1 MKSLKTAVMK
11 LKKKINLNLYF
22 YSLKQLIIPA
32 TVIGIVCVVASIL
45 NMFQADVN
53 LPVYSVEIFIG
64 QHFSKFYNGQP
75 IAAAIA
81 PALIIFMY
89 VGSFV
94 FTYLS
99 FKHLNSRT
107 SSDFYHSLP
116 TSRISSYISRIL
128 AVLTWQYGIIILTM
142 AVSIFTMKG
151 SGISYDASFIPRLIM
166 SYMAGSTLIVGVLA
180 LAMSFTG
187 NIVSNSMMALVILVL
202 PRTLLFIADKLIIS
216 ANYYGFINISTMGML
231 LNPVYNIPTAVLLDL
246 TRTWEYYGL
255 SETLISTGAALYS
268 FALGII
274 YLGLGLFAM
283 KRRKSELAGNGV
295 QNNIMRHVLSAL
307 VTLPFLAA
315 GFHVLVKYGV
325 INLPSS
331 SAIQQMVMFL
341 LIGFIVFIISQ
352 FILKRQIK
360 SALKSFP
367 VFIITTVLA
376 FALVFAQKE
385 FALSKNNE
393 VPELNEIEYIKLDNS
408 GAIKYKYKPLYSYT
422 NLLTKEIEYEDEKLI
437 GIFRDNLSRMVQT
450 YDARRKDKNVD
461 LNRSSEIYC
470 EFKLKN
476 GKSIYRN
483 VYLYPETK
491 EDIWKLVSCNPDYK
505 KLSVELPSAED
516 IDDINIY
523 TNLIMNESYKSEF
536 YEHFKN
542 EFDELPTVIKNDI
555 INTPYSSLYN
565 KLIPGYY
572 ETLTYTHINNFTVDG
587 NFNGYNFK
595 SSFII
600 SSRVPEA
607 AEFYMQE
614 INTAARKQFLSDLE
628 KIKTN
633 NKSGSDYFIRL
644 EVLNFNNDGLSP
656 HRSFEF
662 SYAGNN
668 NENNFLN
675 KQEFSEM
682 LSLFDEKDLNNVDFN
697 SPIAIVTIRKED
709 VDPDYSLYYH
719 VYAQL
724 SMADAEK
731 LFETYVELYN

>member
-53 LPVYSVEIFIG
+53 LPVYSLEMFTG

-75 IAAAIA
+75 IAVAIA
-81 PALIIFMY
+81 PALIVFMY

-166 SYMAGSTLIVGVLA
+166 SYMAGSTLIVGGLA

-216 ANYYGFINISTMGML
+216 ANYYGFLNISTMGMF
-231 LNPVYNIPTAVLLDL
+231 LNPVYNIPTAALLDL
-246 TRTWEYYGL
+246 TRIWEYYGL

-283 KRRKSELAGNGV
+283 KRRKSELAGNAV

-307 VTLPFLAA
+307 VTLPFLVA
-315 GFHVLVKYGV
+315 GFHLLIKYGV
-325 INLPSS
+325 INLIIP

-341 LIGFIVFIISQ
+341 LIGFVVFIISQ
-352 FILKRQIK
+352 FIIKRQIK
-360 SALKSFP
+360 SALKSIP
-367 VFIITTVLA
+367 VFIITVAIA
-376 FALVFAQKE
+376 FALVFVQKE
-385 FALSKNNE
+385 LAVKTNNT
-393 VPELNEIEYIKLDNS
+393 VPELNEIEYIKLDNNY
-408 GAIKYKYKPLYSYT
+408 AVTYKYKPLYSYT
-422 NLLTKEIEYEDEKLI
+422 TLMTKEIEYRDKKLI
-437 GIFRDNLSRMVQT
+437 SIFRDNLTRMVEACKEHREGEVP
-450 YDARRKDKNVD
+450 YIVRAEEV
-461 LNRSSEIYC
+461 YC

-476 GKSIYRN
+476 GRSLYRT
-483 VYLYPETK
+483 VCLYEETK
-491 EDIWKLVSCNPDYK
+491 EELWKIISCNPDYK
-505 KLSVELPSAED
+505 ELSVELPPLEEVED
-516 IDDINIY
+516 ISIY
-523 TNLIMNESYKSEF
+523 THMIIDKSYKTDF
-536 YEHFKN
+536 YELFKK
-542 EFDELPTVIKNDI
+542 EFDELPTITKNNIMDDYH
-555 INTPYSSLYN
+555 TSLYN
-565 KLIPGYY
+565 KFFGYHSISY
-572 ETLTYTHINNFTVDG
+572 YTHINNFSVYG
-587 NFNGYNFK
+587 NVNGYNFK
-595 SSFII
+595 NSYNITSRGPETAKFFI
-600 SSRVPEA
+600 
-607 AEFYMQE
+607 QK
-614 INTAARKQFLSDLE
+614 INVSAREQFLIDIE
-628 KIKTN
+628 KIKTE
-633 NKSGSDYFIRL
+633 KESGSGYRMRL
-644 EVLNFNNDGLSP
+644 EVLNFNNDGLSS
-656 HRSFEF
+656 HRGFDFIYES
-662 SYAGNN
+662 GNS
-668 NENNFLN
+668 ENCID
-675 KQEFSEM
+675 KQKLLEI
-682 LSLFDEKDLNNVDFN
+682 LDLFDEKDLNNVGFN
-697 SPIAIVTIRKED
+697 SPIVYITIRKED

-719 VYAQL
+719 VYVQL
-724 SMADAEK
+724 SMEDAEK